1 MSLTKFTENTNVISE
16 LPDAPSMSAQEIK
29 AKFDEA
35 GTKIKN
41 YINNTLTE
49 ETEQLVSG
57 TRTSLQTII
66 SNLRT
71 ELVSLITN
79 TNQNNYPVG
88 KIIMST
94 ENTNPYSYLGFG
106 TWELWGKGRVPV
118 GVDSEDTDFNGAE
131 KTGGEKTHTLTV
143 TEMPRHAHGTPS
155 FNIMSGNG
163 SNYGLGDMTETKYL
177 TTKYF
182 PTGSENVGGNQ
193 PHNNLQPYITCYMW
207 KRVS

>member
-41 YINNTLTE
+41 YLNNTLTD

-57 TRTSLQTII
+57 TKTSLQTII

-71 ELVSLITN
+71 ELISLITN

-118 GVDSEDTDFNGAE
+118 GVDSEDTDFNTAE
-131 KTGGEKTHTLTV
+131 KTGGEKTHKLTE
-143 TEMPRHAHGTPS
+143 TEMPSHSHAISYDTRRNATGFADSNSIPFGIGGTVRDITIGTNS
-155 FNIMSGNG
+155 
-163 SNYGLGDMTETKYL
+163 K
-177 TTKYF
+177 
-182 PTGSENVGGNQ
+182 GGNQ